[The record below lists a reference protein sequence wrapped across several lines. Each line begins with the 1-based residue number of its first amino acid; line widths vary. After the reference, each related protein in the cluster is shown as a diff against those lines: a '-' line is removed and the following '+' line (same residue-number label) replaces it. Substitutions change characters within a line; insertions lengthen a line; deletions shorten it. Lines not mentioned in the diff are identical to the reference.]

1 MDKQAPVITIDGPSG
16 TGKGTLAAQL
26 AAALGF
32 TWLDSGALYRAL
44 AYATLQNNIDIT
56 NIDALRRCIN
66 AAEIKLEGQQVR
78 CNEVDISA
86 EIRKEGVGMRASQI
100 SANPLVRERLL
111 QIQRDQRRLPGL
123 ITDGRDM
130 GTVVFPDATVKIFLT
145 ADAKVRAKRRFN
157 QLKEKGIDVSLPR
170 IEKELNMRDQADS
183 NRDLS
188 PLKADDDAIIVDTS
202 KQSVDQVFNDVIKI
216 IRPRLTTGF

>member
-26 AAALGF
+26 AEALGF

-44 AYATLQNNIDIT
+44 AYATMLDAIDIT
-56 NIDALRRCIN
+56 NIDALKQCIN
-66 AAEIKLEGQQVR
+66 AAEIKLKAAHVIL
-78 CNEVDISA
+78 NKMDISA
-86 EIRKEGVGMRASQI
+86 EIRQEGVGMRASQI
-100 SANPLVRERLL
+100 SANPLVRQRLL
-111 QIQRDQRRLPGL
+111 QVQRDQQQFPGL
-123 ITDGRDM
+123 VTDGRDM

-157 QLKEKGIDVSLPR
+157 QLKEKGIDVSLPQ
-170 IEKELNMRDQADS
+170 IEEELNMRDQADC

-188 PLKADDDAIIVDTS
+188 PLKAADDAIIVDTS
-202 KQSVDQVFNDVIKI
+202 NQSVDQVFSDVIKI
-216 IRPRLTTGF
+216 IRARLKTGF